1 MIRMV
6 RMNGFADHVYVDSD
20 IQLPLFMNNIVA
32 LVNAG
37 CFAIASCVSSIVII
51 FLDVILYYEG

>member
-1 MIRMV
+1 
-6 RMNGFADHVYVDSD
+6 
-20 IQLPLFMNNIVA
+20 MNNIVA

-37 CFAIASCVSSIVII
+37 CFAIASYVSSIVII

>member
-37 CFAIASCVSSIVII
+37 CFAIASYVSSIVII
-51 FLDVILYYEG
+51 FLDVILYY